1 MTRWFIIS
9 GTLTMEDYGKQIEIL
24 QKTRGLLQSINNSTE
39 SVYKDLVD
47 IKQNNESMKD
57 TTGNSVSIIK
67 NMEDSDDDK

>member
-1 MTRWFIIS
+1 
-9 GTLTMEDYGKQIEIL
+9 MEDYGKQIEIL

>member
-1 MTRWFIIS
+1 
-9 GTLTMEDYGKQIEIL
+9 MEDYGKQIEIL

-67 NMEDSDDDK
+67 NMEDSDED

>member
-1 MTRWFIIS
+1 
-9 GTLTMEDYGKQIEIL
+9 MEDYGKQIEIL

-39 SVYKDLVD
+39 NVYKDLVG

-67 NMEDSDDDK
+67 NMEDSDED

>member
-1 MTRWFIIS
+1 
-9 GTLTMEDYGKQIEIL
+9 MEDYGKQIEIL

-67 NMEDSDDDK
+67 NMEDSDDDN